1 MKTFEQLTPVEQGR
15 AVRTCLDNLLTDV
28 IEGSLAFNDSLNGDD
43 LQDRINAA
51 LAAAERMHT
60 PWFASE
66 YILETCRE
74 DLTGMAQCDAEDA
87 SYTEPGERI
96 IHGIAGRGATS

>member
-1 MKTFEQLTPVEQGR
+1 
-15 AVRTCLDNLLTDV
+15 
-28 IEGSLAFNDSLNGDD
+28 
-43 LQDRINAA
+43 
-51 LAAAERMHT
+51 MHT